1 MYDDGGDDHDDHD
14 DHDDYPGGPDLEKLN
29 IHLSFA
35 LVIVSTVASLIMIV
49 SYFCQ
54 TSRAPRLLL
63 WLFLSNFFWFLFL
76 TLLYALHVFEKS
88 SLQRMISCTCI
99 ATGYF
104 FFTTFSMLWPS
115 IISFDL
121 LQSTRE
127 PRWRWDSPAKIE
139 RVYLVV
145 VALIAAAA
153 ASFIL
158 VTPDLSY
165 CDVTLFQA
173 PGSEASGLAVE
184 FILPVIAFLFNVTV
198 MIFVRR
204 SLTRELPFS
213 VRTRRRRQL
222 HNYVLVWVVCWG
234 PYLVNA
240 IWAFTHPHHTGP
252 TAQLFFLVRNACLYS
267 AGYFD
272 LIVYG
277 LQNAWLKRSLRMACD
292 RCLLTSFVCF
302 LDDVQPSYLKT
313 TKEKVVKFDPS
324 VLDSTPTFTSKDY
337 VLRSRLSKEDK
348 YHLYKMRP
356 DLDLSRPSVDI
367 EDYDEPDHTLL
378 AYDDSSLSGYQE
390 QLRQEMEAQEFGVS
404 RSMHLQKNENK
415 YQRCGSWGG
424 SRSEDISD
432 ASPTRR
438 SRSSTDTDVPLL
450 SPLLQSITSTF
461 SPPSLLPSS
470 ATHASAATSSHNA
483 SAEALL
489 SADEQGKDEEKGELL
504 VPEDYRELLPTRVG
518 EAFEDVESPASSHR
532 RDSSE
537 AGSSF

>member
-1 MYDDGGDDHDDHD
+1 MGNDDDDHSDS
-14 DHDDYPGGPDLEKLN
+14 PDVEKLN

-35 LVIVSTVASLIMIV
+35 LVVVSSVASLIMII

-63 WLFLSNFFWFLFL
+63 WLFLSNYFWFFTLS
-76 TLLYALHVFEKS
+76 LLYAIHVLDKS
-88 SLQRMISCTCI
+88 VLQQEASCTSI

-104 FFTTFSMLWPS
+104 FFLTFSMLWPS
-115 IISFDL
+115 VICFDL

-139 RVYLVV
+139 RVYLVI

-153 ASFIL
+153 TSFIV

-165 CDVTLFQA
+165 CDVTRFEA
-173 PGSEASGLAVE
+173 PGSKASGLAVE
-184 FILPVIAFLFNVTV
+184 FILPVVAFLFNAAV

-222 HNYVLVWVVCWG
+222 HNYVLVWAVCWG

-240 IWAFTHPHHTGP
+240 IWAYTHPGHAGP
-252 TAQLFFLVRNACLYS
+252 TAQVMFLVRNACLYS

-313 TKEKVVKFDPS
+313 TKEKVVMFDPS
-324 VLDSTPTFTSKDY
+324 VPDSTPTFTSKDY
-337 VLRSRLSKEDK
+337 VLRKRLTKEEK
-348 YHLYKMRP
+348 YHLYKVRP
-356 DLDLSRPSVDI
+356 DLDFSRPSVDP

-378 AYDDSSLSGYQE
+378 AYDDKSLSGYQE

-404 RSMHLQKNENK
+404 RSIHMERGGDGR
-415 YQRCGSWGG
+415 QRFGTWSGAGSG
-424 SRSEDISD
+424 SMTEPRFE
-432 ASPTRR
+432 RR
-438 SRSSTDTDVPLL
+438 SRSSTENEATLL
-450 SPLLQSITSTF
+450 SPLLDSITSHFTQGCQENGTGTGA
-461 SPPSLLPSS
+461 P
-470 ATHASAATSSHNA
+470 AT
-483 SAEALL
+483 E
-489 SADEQGKDEEKGELL
+489 DGGVDEEKGELL
-504 VPEDYRELLPTRVG
+504 VPEDYRELLPTSIG
-518 EAFEDVESPASSHR
+518 GSAIGTDHR
-532 RDSSE
+532 ERQQRDSSE
-537 AGSSF
+537 TETGSSF